1 MNMLYKLYLEKVLK
15 LVASLC
21 IKSEYAARRIN
32 AWVTANGYEVNPSEP
47 SSWKYYMNLN
57 GDHHPLDPK
66 IYVISQ
72 DTFEEI
78 EFNKETLKEHV
89 LTKRSYLAKGRHW
102 DELVRSYP
110 SQETLLRGILNPID
124 YATSIDAADHKILD
138 CDENLIEAQET
149 FLLHELQS
157 YIDGVYDRWYN
168 QDYQRI
174 EQDYN
179 LQIEALIISNL
190 PMQVLLSRKRRRHT
204 DLAHSYH
211 IEMYLLSFST
221 VGGEFRYL
229 SKRQK
234 LWLYRNIRYINRNV
248 GKNGILDLVT
258 RNIMND
264 RGFPVR
270 AIDIQFD
277 YETLG
282 VEPDPEFKVVGKDLG
297 YMRTASTNTI
307 SDLPMIFAK
316 ELSLAPYNSDYRTY
330 DHEVMMEK
338 LKKAKYD
345 HLPTKILESSIADK
359 TDAEPFT
366 FRSVLFNM
374 WGHMAEIGEYHAQ
387 ISVTV
392 PSTGAVHRLDM
403 MEAFVLYVYS
413 ITRFENV
420 ILDTVPCMFLQRVL
434 KAQAPTYQKLNKLR
448 AAYTPAYFLEYIYNQ
463 TPAMRTVISVVSFN
477 EFATEIHRSAN
488 SLRTM
493 RHFQRDYKV
502 EGNLHQIMDQFYCSR
517 EISPYADQSFVGWF
531 SERDIEIEQWARD
544 DYMEVAAILYE
555 KCTGAAIDRGSALKE
570 LHSAMIRVFN
580 ELTSYSVH
588 LVPSV
593 NDNAIKIVDT
603 KFPKLTVPYSST
615 ENDVDTDIGPPSLM
629 TPHKIRLKHK
639 VKVGGM
645 GTKVYHSDV
654 VETTRTYIPANSSLG
669 VSTGSNTNIL
679 TATVTPSLIPRVKPT
694 VELTPSEYDNEIGI
708 LYPSWEIGG
717 PWDIDEGPM
726 YGDRPKMVNYTTMT
740 PQRMLNFLRL

>member
-15 LVASLC
+15 LVTSLC

-47 SSWKYYMNLN
+47 TSWKYYMNLN
-57 GDHHPLDPK
+57 GDHHPIDPK
-66 IYVISQ
+66 IYVVSQ

-78 EFNKETLKEHV
+78 EFNKETLKEHI
-89 LTKRSYLAKGRHW
+89 LTKRAYLTKGRHW

-110 SQETLLRGILNPID
+110 NQETLLRGILNPVD
-124 YATSIDAADHKILD
+124 YTTSIDAVDHKILD
-138 CDENLIEAQET
+138 CDENLIEPQET

-157 YIDGVYDRWYN
+157 YIDGVYDRWFN

-174 EQDYN
+174 EQDYI

-270 AIDIQFD
+270 AIDIKFD
-277 YETLG
+277 YAKLG
-282 VEPDPEFKVVGKDLG
+282 KEPDPDFKVVGKDLG
-297 YMRTASTNTI
+297 YMRTASTSTI
-307 SDLPMIFAK
+307 SDLSMIFAK

-330 DHEVMMEK
+330 DHEVMVDK

-345 HLPTKILESSIADK
+345 NLPTKILESSITDK

-374 WGHMAEIGEYHAQ
+374 WGHMAEIGEYHALV
-387 ISVTV
+387 SVTV

-413 ITRFENV
+413 LTRFENV
-420 ILDTVPCMFLQRVL
+420 LLDNVPCIFLQRVL
-434 KAQAPTYQKLNKLR
+434 KPTPPTYRKLNELR
-448 AAYTPAYFLEYIYNQ
+448 AAYTPDYFLEYIYTE
-463 TPAMRTVISVVSFN
+463 TPAMRTVVSVVSFN
-477 EFATEIHRSAN
+477 EFATEVHRSSN

-517 EISPYADQSFVGWF
+517 EIKPYSEQSFEGWF
-531 SERDIEIEQWARD
+531 SERDIEIEQWSRD
-544 DYMEVAAILYE
+544 DFIEVAAILYE
-555 KCTGAAIDRGSALKE
+555 KCTGASIDRGSALKE

-593 NDNAIKIVDT
+593 NDNPIKIVDT
-603 KFPKLTVPYSST
+603 KFPKLTVPYSQT
-615 ENDVDTDIGPPSLM
+615 ESDVELDTSPPSLM
-629 TPHKIRLKHK
+629 TPHKIRLNGK
-639 VKVGGM
+639 VNIGGT
-645 GTKVYHSDV
+645 GVKIFNSDIC
-654 VETTRTYIPANSSLG
+654 ESTRAYVPANSSLG
-669 VSTGSNTNIL
+669 VSTSSTTNIL
-679 TATVTPSLIPRVKPT
+679 TAAVIPAITPRDKPIVDIT
-694 VELTPSEYDNEIGI
+694 SDEYTNELDIV
-708 LYPSWEIGG
+708 YPNWDIEG
-717 PWDIDEGPM
+717 PWGQKAGPM
-726 YGDRPKMVNYTTMT
+726 YGDHPYMENYSLMT